1 VRATYP
7 LQLQGTIV
15 RGLEVRFEDGR
26 AVEIS
31 ATEGEELM
39 RTHAAMDEGA
49 ARLGEVALVDA
60 DSRVGKT
67 GITFYD
73 TLFDENAA
81 SHIAL
86 GMAIV
91 KAVEGASDLTP
102 DERHARGVNHSSI
115 HTDFMI
121 GSRELAISGV
131 TNDGDEVEILR
142 DGDWVL

>member
-1 VRATYP
+1 
-7 LQLQGTIV
+7 
-15 RGLEVRFEDGR
+15 
-26 AVEIS
+26 
-31 ATEGEELM
+31 M
-39 RTHAAMDEGA
+39 RTHAAIDDGA

-67 GITFYD
+67 GLTFYD

-91 KAVEGASDLTP
+91 KAVDGAEELP
-102 DERHARGVNHSSI
+102 AEELHERGVNVSSI

-121 GSRELAISGV
+121 GSPELAVSGV
-131 TNDGDEVEILR
+131 TNDGRELPILR
-142 DGDWVL
+142 GGDWVLT